1 MGKAKQ
7 QGQAATLDK
16 DAIHEL
22 LAHGWIHCR
31 IIVELLG
38 GPKEYIAE
46 TMQQYAQKI
55 KENEAHNVLTID
67 VAPVEPQDKLWST
80 FAEIELWVKDAS
92 TLAFL
97 CFDYMPSSI
106 EIIEPENF
114 HYRAADF
121 AAFFNDLQARLHKL
135 DMIVKELRAENKVL
149 QINGS
154 RLLRNNV
161 LISLKEKDKDL
172 KTLAQN
178 VGLVPEQLAPFLDA
192 MIREDYL
199 KKIGDAYTV
208 K

>member
-7 QGQAATLDK
+7 DQATTLDK
-16 DAIHEL
+16 DAINEL
-22 LAHGWIHCR
+22 LEKGWIHCT

-38 GPKEYIAE
+38 GPKEYIEETLAQYVEQIKQAE
-46 TMQQYAQKI
+46 SHRVLKI
-55 KENEAHNVLTID
+55 DL
-67 VAPVEPQDKLWST
+67 APVEARDKLWST

-106 EIIEPENF
+106 EILEPEQF
-114 HYRAADF
+114 SYRAADF
-121 AAFFNDLQARLHKL
+121 AGFFNDLQMRLHKL
-135 DMIVKELRAENKVL
+135 DMIVKNLRAENKVL

-172 KTLAQN
+172 PTLAKN
-178 VGLVPEQLAPFLDA
+178 IGLLPEHLEPFLDA
-192 MIREDYL
+192 MIKEDFI
-199 KKIGDAYTV
+199 KKIDDVYTIR
-208 K
+208 

>member
-1 MGKAKQ
+1 MAKSK
-7 QGQAATLDK
+7 ATLAQKEKIED
-16 DAIHEL
+16 L
-22 LAHGWIHCR
+22 LERGWIHCR

-38 GPKEYIAE
+38 GPKEYITE
-46 TMQQYAQKI
+46 TIEQYVQRI
-55 KENEAHNVLTID
+55 KEDDAHVVLATEI
-67 VAPVEPQDKLWST
+67 APVEAQEKLWST
-80 FAEIELWVKDAS
+80 FAEIDLWVKDAS

-106 EIIEPENF
+106 EVIEPESL

-135 DMIVKELRAENKVL
+135 DMIVKNLRAENKVL

-172 KTLAQN
+172 NTLAKN
-178 VGLVPEQLAPFLDA
+178 VGLVPEQLEPFLDA
-192 MIREDYL
+192 MIKED
-199 KKIGDAYTV
+199 
-208 K
+208 